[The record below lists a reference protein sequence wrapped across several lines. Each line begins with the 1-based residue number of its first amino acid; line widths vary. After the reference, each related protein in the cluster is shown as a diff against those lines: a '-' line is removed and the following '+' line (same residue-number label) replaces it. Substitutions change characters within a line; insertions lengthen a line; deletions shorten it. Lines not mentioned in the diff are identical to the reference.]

1 MSEPLAGPSVK
12 PPVPPRTRRNVVPI
26 SKYEAL
32 IGTRPRVVFVDASSS
47 HVALD
52 SDEEP
57 RLARSRRARHGALT
71 DADVDLL
78 LDDGDE
84 GDRSSVRRVLREGA
98 LLQAERAAWSD
109 SAMRG
114 VGFGLSLRLAEQQQR
129 AARRSLAVEQ
139 RKAERRRM
147 RRDTAQ
153 RRRREA
159 AEAESEAERSDGRLG
174 PRRRL
179 VAPDYSPPMPSSFEP
194 FAQIG
199 RKLSLGRIRE
209 RDAAIQGVASEGHGL
224 GFVHALKRVTSR
236 SHVRSASATST
247 AEVTGAPGYPSTPR
261 TVRGQAIRHMHRSS
275 SVDSLYART
284 QATAPAV
291 PQLPHITNSATLH
304 SLAAAVEQV
313 TTQYGEALTLPGDQ
327 PSQPAGEMRRPSV
340 MAQNAF
346 LSLPPHL
353 HHLLRSPERT
363 RYMPARPAPS
373 APTGDGASVPPSRG
387 STPDSTASAARLS
400 LALEEQLRE
409 MASSPAKSL
418 EDLPVAAAAP
428 LVWRARESSPQQI
441 SPISQL
447 ASSRSAPALAAS
459 VRPSPSHPGKDV
471 TPALDHPYAHR
482 ASGSTVVRRQPSE
495 LSRQSSSG
503 SVVDLTSDGNW
514 GELVRFPHAWSPW
527 CR

>member
-1 MSEPLAGPSVK
+1 
-12 PPVPPRTRRNVVPI
+12 
-26 SKYEAL
+26 
-32 IGTRPRVVFVDASSS
+32 
-47 HVALD
+47 
-52 SDEEP
+52 
-57 RLARSRRARHGALT
+57 
-71 DADVDLL
+71 
-78 LDDGDE
+78 
-84 GDRSSVRRVLREGA
+84 
-98 LLQAERAAWSD
+98 
-109 SAMRG
+109 MRG

-363 RYMPARPAPS
+363 RYMPARPSVGTDWRRCVGAAFARVNARLDRISRTPQPRPRGAAPR
-373 APTGDGASVPPSRG
+373 DGKLAGQVARGLARG
-387 STPDSTASAARLS
+387 SSGAARVARS
-400 LALEEQLRE
+400 R
-409 MASSPAKSL
+409 
-418 EDLPVAAAAP
+418 VIAAAN
-428 LVWRARESSPQQI
+428 
-441 SPISQL
+441 L
-447 ASSRSAPALAAS
+447 ADLAACFVALSSRPRS
-459 VRPSPSHPGKDV
+459 
-471 TPALDHPYAHR
+471 
-482 ASGSTVVRRQPSE
+482 
-495 LSRQSSSG
+495 
-503 SVVDLTSDGNW
+503 
-514 GELVRFPHAWSPW
+514 
-527 CR
+527 